1 MAIQQALIVLGIVPP
16 SYETYDSPGSYSFNV
31 PPGIT
36 EVSVMGIGGGGG
48 GQLDQGVAGGGGG
61 GLVWSDNVSVSPGEI
76 LDVYVGAAGT
86 GATPTSIGHTG
97 GESYI
102 RRQNGDYVL
111 RSFGGNSGIGNT
123 VFGGIGV
130 YNFGNGKILQGGNS
144 NTSNTGH
151 VTAGQAYK
159 SSPRAGE
166 FSTTGISTGD
176 GGGGSSVVPNQTG
189 NTAGIGTN
197 NTGGVGGK
205 SGGGG
210 GCGLDPVGYVFYPNM
225 GNNYM
230 DMKIGADTNAG
241 STNYTKLVFD
251 PPLTNVSVINI
262 SGDFLSPIGHNL
274 AGASSG
280 GGSGTPS
287 GGWFNWPNATGSIS
301 GTTLYNGPEKTIE
314 NIAFKTNEGGYMRFA
329 TLSVISTASGSSNY
343 PGQQLEYKL
352 DGTGVLQT
360 VFGQTKLPTIVR
372 QDVTTGNEVIAGQ
385 NNEKGGD
392 GNTGAVNIGWGAPY
406 LIGGGFPLLDGKK
419 STFFRGNS
427 TNDYFDYTPGTSG
440 NFTMG
445 TNNFTI
451 EFWFKSSPS
460 SQVAFAVFV
469 EGYESS
475 PLLSQ
480 VWSIQA
486 DSTGN
491 KLVWIEGGNIRFT
504 TTVDVLDTGNWV
516 HHAFVRSSNT
526 ITYYK
531 NGVSRGTY
539 TTNLNDTDAN
549 TIRVGNWSNVTN
561 YNIHGYMSNLR
572 VLKGSSFYTKNFTPS
587 VQPLSE
593 VTGTVLLDH
602 NSSLLNSAY
611 WGPGNATGT
620 VVQNDA
626 PTASTD
632 NPFS

>member
-1 MAIQQALIVLGIVPP
+1 MAIQQALIVLGIVPD
-16 SYETYDSPGSYSFNV
+16 SYETYESPGSYSFNV

-61 GLVWSDNVSVSPGEI
+61 GLVWSDNVSVSPGEV

-189 NTAGIGTN
+189 NIAGIGTN
-197 NTGGVGGK
+197 NIGGVGGK

-210 GCGLDPVGYVFYPNM
+210 GCGLDPVGYVFYPNT
-225 GNNYM
+225 GNNYI
-230 DMKIGADTNAG
+230 DMKFGADTNAG
-241 STNYTKLVFD
+241 SSNYTKLVFD

-274 AGASSG
+274 GSG
-280 GGSGTPS
+280 GSPS
-287 GGWFNWPNATGSIS
+287 GGWFNWPNATGTIS
-301 GTTLYNGPEKTIE
+301 GTTLYNGPEKTIS
-314 NIAFKTNEGGYMRFA
+314 NIAFKTNEGGYMRLA
-329 TLSVISTASGSSNY
+329 TLTVISTASGSSVTE
-343 PGQQLEYKL
+343 QLEYKL
-352 DGTGVLQT
+352 DGTGNLQT
-360 VFGQTKLPTIVR
+360 TFGQTKLPTIVR
-372 QDVTTGNEVIAGQ
+372 QDVTTGNDVSTGYSDR
-385 NNEKGGD
+385 KGGD
-392 GNTGAVNIGWGAPY
+392 GANGGVNVAWGTPY

-419 STFFRGNS
+419 STFFRGNTS
-427 TNDYFDYTPGTSG
+427 DDYFDYTSG
-440 NFTMG
+440 NAGNFQLGNT
-445 TNNFTI
+445 NFTI
-451 EFWFKSSPS
+451 EFWFKSSS
-460 SQVAFAVFV
+460 NQVPYSVFI
-469 EGYESS
+469 EGYESN
-475 PLLSQ
+475 PLNSQ
-480 VWSIQA
+480 RWAIQSGA
-486 DSTGN
+486 GQDSD
-491 KLVWIEGGNIRFT
+491 KFVWIEGGNIKFT
-504 TTVDVLDTGNWV
+504 TSVDVLDTNAWV
-516 HHAFVRSSNT
+516 HHAFVRNSNT

-531 NGVSRGTY
+531 NGISRGTY
-539 TTNLNDTDAN
+539 TTTLNDTD
-549 TIRVGNWSNVTN
+549 TDKIRVGNWSNVTN
-561 YNIHGYMSNLR
+561 YNIHGYISNLR
-572 VLKGSSFYTKNFTPS
+572 ILKGVSRYNNNFTVPS
-587 VQPLSE
+587 QPLSE
-593 VTGTVLLDH
+593 ITGTVLLDH
-602 NSSLLNSAY
+602 NSSILNTAY
-611 WGPGNATGT
+611 WGPGNSTGT

-626 PTASTD
+626 PTVSTD